1 MTEAEF
7 LEGYDPGVHER
18 PSVAVDLILMSVVG
32 GRPAALLLRRDEHPH
47 LGRWALPG
55 GFVAI
60 DESLDAAARRVLGAK
75 ARMTDAY
82 VEQLYTFGAV
92 DRDPRTRIVSVAYFA
107 LLPAARFA
115 AALKGAPEL
124 TLAEL
129 VVPWPGETGGPVE
142 ARSADG
148 DALPLAFDH
157 AEMLGLAMLRL
168 RGKLDYSGVAF
179 ALLPELFTLRALQ
192 DVHEAILGVRLN
204 KPAFRRRML
213 DTGRLEA
220 TGERE
225 TGASFRPAELFRCRK
240 TMPEQE

>member
-7 LEGYDPGVHER
+7 LRSYDPEEYER
-18 PSVAVDLILMSVVG
+18 PSVAVDLILMSIVQG
-32 GRPAALLLRRDEHPH
+32 KPAALLLRRDEHPD
-47 LGRWALPG
+47 LGRWSLPG

-60 DESLDAAARRVLGAK
+60 DESLDAAASRVLAAK

-92 DRDPRTRIVSVAYFA
+92 DRDPRARIISVGYFA
-107 LLPAARFA
+107 LLPPARFA

-129 VVPWPGETGGPVE
+129 VVPWEGETGGPVE
-142 ARSADG
+142 ARSAEG
-148 DALPLAFDH
+148 EALPLAFDH
-157 AEMLGLAMLRL
+157 ADMLGLAMLRL

-192 DVHEAILGVRLN
+192 DVHEAILGVKVN

-213 DTGRLEA
+213 DAGRLEA

-225 TGASFRPAELFRCRK
+225 TAASFRPAELYRHRK
-240 TMPEQE
+240 TRPTEE